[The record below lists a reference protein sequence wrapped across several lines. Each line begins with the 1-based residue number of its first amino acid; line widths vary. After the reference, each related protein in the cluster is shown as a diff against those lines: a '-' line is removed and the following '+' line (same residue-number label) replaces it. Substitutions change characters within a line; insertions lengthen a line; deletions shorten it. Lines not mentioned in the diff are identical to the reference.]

1 MIFADDG
8 SVCKE
13 PCRSSVRILPFLTF
27 LYAFI
32 SIRREFTFARAARAR
47 RERFYRSLSVIYRR
61 RTGLFEGRAC
71 MQRAEE
77 SGRVPLT
84 NRARRG
90 RPSGRRSYVST
101 ELKRKIA
108 DTPDGAA
115 PQLRP
120 KNALA
125 RLRTNTDRKRKG
137 WTRERL
143 LGEINRDLELR
154 RALPPHEMRFRFFV
168 VAVFVLGPLINLP
181 TSESFP
187 FLFQFVC
194 IYFLLL

>member
-1 MIFADDG
+1 MPLLCAPSTLFDVFIYVVT
-8 SVCKE
+8 SV
-13 PCRSSVRILPFLTF
+13 L
-27 LYAFI
+27 
-32 SIRREFTFARAARAR
+32 REFTFARAARAR

-71 MQRAEE
+71 LQRAEE

-90 RPSGRRSYVST
+90 RPSGRRSYIST
-101 ELKRKIA
+101 ELKRKELLTRR
-108 DTPDGAA
+108 TPA

-120 KNALA
+120 KNASYA

-143 LGEINRDLELR
+143 LDEINRDLELR
-154 RALPPHEMRFRFFV
+154 RALPPHEIRFRFFV
-168 VAVFVLGPLINLP
+168 VDVFVVGPLINLP
-181 TSESFP
+181 PSESFP
-187 FLFQFVC
+187 FFFLPIRLYLFPRM
-194 IYFLLL
+194 